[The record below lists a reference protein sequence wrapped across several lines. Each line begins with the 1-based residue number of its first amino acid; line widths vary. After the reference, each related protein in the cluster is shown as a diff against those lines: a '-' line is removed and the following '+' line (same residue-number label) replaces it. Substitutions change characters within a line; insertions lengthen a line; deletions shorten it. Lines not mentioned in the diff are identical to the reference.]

1 MKFTDLRL
9 ANKNQFVKHLKL
21 TSMKRLLGM
30 MILFTALTAT
40 YAQKSIDGLFNRYA
54 GKDGFITVTLSGDLL
69 KLACEFDD
77 DDDLNRLKGKITEIR
92 ILVQDDEAMR
102 VENFYDLVMKDL
114 NLNDY
119 EEFMRVKKSDQDLR
133 MLVRTSGERVKEFL
147 LIGGGEDNLVVQIKG
162 DLTREDAEK
171 ISSDARKDNGRN
183 MFSNNN

>member
-1 MKFTDLRL
+1 
-9 ANKNQFVKHLKL
+9 
-21 TSMKRLLGM
+21 MKRLLGM

-114 NLNDY
+114 NLND
-119 EEFMRVKKSDQDLR
+119 LNA
-133 MLVRTSGERVKEFL
+133 FL
-147 LIGGGEDNLVVQIKG
+147 
-162 DLTREDAEK
+162 
-171 ISSDARKDNGRN
+171 
-183 MFSNNN
+183 